1 MVQAQ
6 AAMLF
11 ARFAV
16 IQLFISLC
24 VVVTVGGFS
33 SGPTSIVD
41 ARNAPVGALRNI
53 THGELVCTHL
63 APGYF
68 ADLSQPQDGNGGYI
82 VNATELI
89 DVLGGSYAPG
99 KRYRGQSYI
108 FFIKCLQMYCMQRWY
123 MIKTL
128 CDIFF
133 FNTII
138 VIAERWPTRLLIGY
152 NLADLSFSTFS
163 Q

>member
-16 IQLFISLC
+16 IQLLISLC

-33 SGPTSIVD
+33 SGPPSIVD
-41 ARNAPVGALRNI
+41 ARKAPAGTLRNI
-53 THGELVCTHL
+53 TYGELVCTHL
-63 APGYF
+63 APGHF
-68 ADLSQPQDGNGGYI
+68 TDLSQPQAGNGGYI

-99 KRYRGQSYI
+99 KRYRGQSCI
-108 FFIKCLQMYCMQRWY
+108 SC
-123 MIKTL
+123 
-128 CDIFF
+128 
-133 FNTII
+133 
-138 VIAERWPTRLLIGY
+138 
-152 NLADLSFSTFS
+152 FSVRAYPNACTACRDGTCYW
-163 Q
+163 